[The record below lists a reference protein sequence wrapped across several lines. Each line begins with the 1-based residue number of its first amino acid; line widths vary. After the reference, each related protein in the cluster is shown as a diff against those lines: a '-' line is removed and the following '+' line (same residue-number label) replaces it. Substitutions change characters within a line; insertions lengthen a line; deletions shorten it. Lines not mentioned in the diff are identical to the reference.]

1 MNANFNDEIE
11 IKIKKIHLYYCPTDT
26 LKGTYRFAIEDKKSQ
41 NVLFLYNGEVHSK
54 KDVMAITPKI
64 ICQLGRDRLVR
75 DSNLLE
81 FVNFVFADHE
91 ITIPDLIPIKSV
103 IDEHVNLESMSIA
116 DLLKVEAMMIH
127 TQKLIQEQTK
137 KQSSFLPSL

>member
-41 NVLFLYNGEVHSK
+41 NVLFLYNSEVHSK

-64 ICQLGRDRLVR
+64 ICQFDRDRLFR
-75 DSNLLE
+75 DNNLVD
-81 FVNFVFADHE
+81 FVMADHAFNNQSLV
-91 ITIPDLIPIKSV
+91 TTKSV
-103 IDEHVNLESMSIA
+103 LRELINFDTMSIA
-116 DLLKVEAMMIH
+116 DLLKVETMMID
-127 TQKLIQEQTK
+127 TQKLIKEQTK
-137 KQSSFLPSL
+137 KQSSFFPSL

>member
-41 NVLFLYNGEVHSK
+41 NVLFLYNSEIHSK

-64 ICQLGRDRLVR
+64 ICQFDRDRLFR
-75 DSNLLE
+75 DNNLIDFVMADHAFNNQSLVTTKSVLRGI
-81 FVNFVFADHE
+81 VNF
-91 ITIPDLIPIKSV
+91 
-103 IDEHVNLESMSIA
+103 ESMSIA
-116 DLLKVEAMMIH
+116 DLLKIESMMID
-127 TQKLIQEQTK
+127 TQKLIKEQTK

>member
-11 IKIKKIHLYYCPTDT
+11 IKIKQIHLYYCPTDT

-41 NVLFLYNGEVHSK
+41 NVLFLYNSEVHSK

-64 ICQLGRDRLVR
+64 ICQFDRDRLFR
-75 DSNLLE
+75 DNNLVDFVMADHAFNNQSLVTTKSVLRGI
-81 FVNFVFADHE
+81 VNF
-91 ITIPDLIPIKSV
+91 
-103 IDEHVNLESMSIA
+103 ESMSIA
-116 DLLKVEAMMIH
+116 DLLKIESMMID
-127 TQKLIQEQTK
+127 TQKLIKEQTR

>member
-41 NVLFLYNGEVHSK
+41 NVLFLYNSEIHSK

-64 ICQLGRDRLVR
+64 ICQFDRDRLFR
-75 DSNLLE
+75 DNNLVD
-81 FVNFVFADHE
+81 FVMADHAFNNQSLV
-91 ITIPDLIPIKSV
+91 TTKSV
-103 IDEHVNLESMSIA
+103 LRGLINFDTMSIA

-127 TQKLIQEQTK
+127 TQKLIKEQTR

>member
-41 NVLFLYNGEVHSK
+41 NVLFLYNSEVHSK

-64 ICQLGRDRLVR
+64 ICQFDRDRLFR
-75 DSNLLE
+75 DNNLVDFVMADYAFNNQSLVTTKSVLRGI
-81 FVNFVFADHE
+81 VNF
-91 ITIPDLIPIKSV
+91 
-103 IDEHVNLESMSIA
+103 ESMSIA
-116 DLLKVEAMMIH
+116 DLLKIESMMID
-127 TQKLIQEQTK
+127 TQKLIKEQTR